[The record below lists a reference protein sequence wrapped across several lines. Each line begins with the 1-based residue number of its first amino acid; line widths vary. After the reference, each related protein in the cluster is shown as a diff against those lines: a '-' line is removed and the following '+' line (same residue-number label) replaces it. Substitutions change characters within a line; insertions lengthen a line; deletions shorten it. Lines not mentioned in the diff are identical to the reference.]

1 MKVEGGS
8 LKKVN
13 KKNFFYL
20 IPLLLFL
27 ILIYLFYGSLQK
39 DNNNSIQNNSSVFT
53 GKAFPKIECKD
64 EEIDGT
70 IYSGFGNISFQ
81 RNEISVVNIW
91 ASWCTPCRAEHE
103 FLMELSDL
111 SIPIYGIN
119 YRDKYENANNF
130 LKELGNPYS
139 GIGFDSDGVSAV
151 TLGIFGVPE
160 TIIVGRDGN
169 IIKKYLGPITPIE
182 AEEIKSMWM
191 GVS

>member
-1 MKVEGGS
+1 MIVKGRGV
-8 LKKVN
+8 KKEN

-27 ILIYLFYGSLQK
+27 ILIYLLYESLQK
-39 DNNNSIQNNSSVFT
+39 DNNNLIQNNSSVFT
-53 GKAFPKIECKD
+53 GKALPKIEYQD
-64 EEIDGT
+64 EEVDGIIYAGFSNID
-70 IYSGFGNISFQ
+70 FQ
-81 RNEISVVNIW
+81 KNEISLINIW

-103 FLMELSDL
+103 YLMKLSDL

-130 LKELGNPYS
+130 LKELGNPYT
-139 GIGFDSDGVSAV
+139 GIGFDLDGVSAV

-169 IIKKYLGPITPIE
+169 IIKKYLGPITPIQ
-182 AEEIKSMWM
+182 ADEIKSMWL
-191 GVS
+191 GI

>member
-1 MKVEGGS
+1 MIVKGRGV
-8 LKKVN
+8 KKEN

-27 ILIYLFYGSLQK
+27 ILIYLLYDSLQK
-39 DNNNSIQNNSSVFT
+39 DNNNLIQNNSSVFT
-53 GKAFPKIECKD
+53 GKALPKIEYQD
-64 EEIDGT
+64 EEVDGIIYAGFSNID
-70 IYSGFGNISFQ
+70 FQ
-81 RNEISVVNIW
+81 KSEISLINIW

-103 FLMELSDL
+103 YLMELSDL

-130 LKELGNPYS
+130 LKELGNPYT
-139 GIGFDSDGVSAV
+139 GIGFDLDGVSAV

-169 IIKKYLGPITPIE
+169 IIKKYLGPITPIQ
-182 AEEIKSMWM
+182 ADEIKSMWL
-191 GVS
+191 GI

>member
-1 MKVEGGS
+1 MIVEGRGV
-8 LKKVN
+8 KKEN

-20 IPLLLFL
+20 IPLFLFL
-27 ILIYLFYGSLQK
+27 ILIYFFYESLQR
-39 DNNNSIQNNSSVFT
+39 DNNNLIQQNSSVFT
-53 GKAFPKIECKD
+53 GKAFPKIEYQD
-64 EEIDGT
+64 EEVDGT
-70 IYSGFGNISFQ
+70 IYSGFGNIDFQ
-81 RNEISVVNIW
+81 KNKISLVNIW

-103 FLMELSDL
+103 YLMELSDL

-119 YRDKYENANNF
+119 YRDKYENANSF

-139 GIGFDSDGVSAV
+139 GIGFDLDGVSAV

-169 IIKKYLGPITPIE
+169 IVKKYLGPITRIQ

-191 GVS
+191 GI

>member
-53 GKAFPKIECKD
+53 GKAFPKIEYKD

-130 LKELGNPYS
+130 LKELGNPYT

-169 IIKKYLGPITPIE
+169 IIKKYLGPITPIQ

>member
-1 MKVEGGS
+1 MIVKGRGV
-8 LKKVN
+8 KKEN

-27 ILIYLFYGSLQK
+27 ILIYLLYESLQK
-39 DNNNSIQNNSSVFT
+39 DNNNLIQNNSSVFT
-53 GKAFPKIECKD
+53 GKALPKIEYQD
-64 EEIDGT
+64 EEVDGIIYAGFSNID
-70 IYSGFGNISFQ
+70 FQ
-81 RNEISVVNIW
+81 KNEISLINIW

-103 FLMELSDL
+103 YLMELSDL

-130 LKELGNPYS
+130 LKELGNPYT
-139 GIGFDSDGVSAV
+139 GIGFDLDGVSAV

-169 IIKKYLGPITPIE
+169 IIKKYLGPITPIQ
-182 AEEIKSMWM
+182 ADEIKSMWL
-191 GVS
+191 GI

>member
-8 LKKVN
+8 LKKEN

-27 ILIYLFYGSLQK
+27 ILIYLFYGSLQR
-39 DNNNSIQNNSSVFT
+39 DNNKLIQNNSSVFT
-53 GKAFPKIECKD
+53 GKALPKIEYQD
-64 EEIDGT
+64 VEIAGT
-70 IYSGFGNISFQ
+70 IYSGFGNIDFQ
-81 RNEISVVNIW
+81 KNEISVINIW

-103 FLMELSDL
+103 YLIELSDL

-169 IIKKYLGPITPIE
+169 IIKKYLGPITLIQ

>member
-1 MKVEGGS
+1 MIVKGRGV
-8 LKKVN
+8 KKEN

-27 ILIYLFYGSLQK
+27 ILIYLFYESLQK
-39 DNNNSIQNNSSVFT
+39 DNNNLIQNNSSVFT
-53 GKAFPKIECKD
+53 GKALPKIEYQD
-64 EEIDGT
+64 EEVDGIIYAGFSNID
-70 IYSGFGNISFQ
+70 FQ
-81 RNEISVVNIW
+81 KNEISLINIW

-103 FLMELSDL
+103 YLMELSGL

-130 LKELGNPYS
+130 LKELGNPYT
-139 GIGFDSDGVSAV
+139 GIGFDLDGVSAV

-160 TIIVGRDGN
+160 TIIVGRDGI
-169 IIKKYLGPITPIE
+169 IIKKYLGPITPIQ
-182 AEEIKSMWM
+182 ADEIKSMWL